1 MADNDNPRDPPG
13 TRPHGMKKLRR
24 PEHQR
29 LIPGRREKPNSF
41 SGLAVSG
48 STGPAPSRPLPIN
61 AASEFASK
69 KLNNTNAA
77 GLIQMS

>member
-41 SGLAVSG
+41 NA
-48 STGPAPSRPLPIN
+48 PATVTFCTTVTRTPDCS
-61 AASEFASK
+61 AF
-69 KLNNTNAA
+69 
-77 GLIQMS
+77 G